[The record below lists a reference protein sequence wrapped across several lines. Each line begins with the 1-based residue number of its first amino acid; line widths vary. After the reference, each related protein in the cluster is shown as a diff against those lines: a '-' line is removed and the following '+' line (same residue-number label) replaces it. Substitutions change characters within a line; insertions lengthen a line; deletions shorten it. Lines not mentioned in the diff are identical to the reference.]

1 MERRNFFLKKTKR
14 QNHEKF
20 FLIRVLNSHFLLYRV
35 CAFHDFLANFLFWGS
50 ELRDSCIVCMVQKL
64 IVNGDY
70 YEILIE
76 GRWLMIWLTVSIDS
90 PREFFEVRP
99 PWIFLKMASSVSYQ
113 ECLLLSF
120 HSSLY
125 TQVISLKVLAKWLQ
139 PFFFVLSDKSINKG
153 RKSMPFDWVKP

>member
-1 MERRNFFLKKTKR
+1 MFS
-14 QNHEKF
+14 
-20 FLIRVLNSHFLLYRV
+20 IRALDSHFLLQFKGSVWHRI

-50 ELRDSCIVCMVQKL
+50 ELRDSFIVCMVQKL
-64 IVNGDY
+64 IVNGD

-139 PFFFVLSDKSINKG
+139 PFFLVLSDKSINKG